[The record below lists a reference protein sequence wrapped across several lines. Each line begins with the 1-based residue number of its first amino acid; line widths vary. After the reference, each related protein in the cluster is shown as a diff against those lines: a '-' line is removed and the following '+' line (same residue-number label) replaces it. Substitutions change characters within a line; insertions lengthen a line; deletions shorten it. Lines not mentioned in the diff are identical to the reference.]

1 MSSQNTLAHEFFE
14 LHVMPNFRDW
24 QGQSAD
30 LRLAMNA
37 VMAIYHMSDHYFHS
51 FSASESSRVF
61 ATSSPGRFRAAMAKR
76 DSCFAIIRDVAE
88 AHKHMMLN
96 RAPRVVTSSNQTQVG
111 STGYG
116 EAGYGTGPYGG
127 GPSIVIELDDG
138 SKQHLSYVVDQ
149 VRQLWL
155 SMLN

>member
-1 MSSQNTLAHEFFE
+1 
-14 LHVMPNFRDW
+14 
-24 QGQSAD
+24 
-30 LRLAMNA
+30 
-37 VMAIYHMSDHYFHS
+37 MAIYHMADQYFYS

-61 ATSSPGRFRAAMAKR
+61 ATASPGRFRAEMAKR
-76 DSCFAIIRDVAE
+76 DSYFAIIRDVAE

-96 RAPRVVTSSNQTQVG
+96 REPRVVTSSNQTQVG
-111 STGYG
+111 ATGYG

-138 SKQHLSYVVDQ
+138 SRQHLIYEADQ